1 MYEDR
6 GEIIIY
12 RAPDNTVQ
20 LDVRMA
26 QETVWLTPSQM
37 AILFDRDVKTIR
49 KHINNALR
57 EELDK
62 SLVVAKIAS
71 TKKYGRREGYTQEI
85 EAFIYNLDVIIS
97 VGYRVKSTRGVAFR
111 QWLDS
116 GLSVESLTAEIPL
129 ITKNQL
135 EQQLK

>member
-1 MYEDR
+1 MTSNEDR

-71 TKKYGRREGYTQEI
+71 TKKYGRREGYTLKYYRGKQASFYRPVNETPDVFENSSTVKLPEI
-85 EAFIYNLDVIIS
+85 V
-97 VGYRVKSTRGVAFR
+97 VKPIKE
-111 QWLDS
+111 D
-116 GLSVESLTAEIPL
+116 
-129 ITKNQL
+129 
-135 EQQLK
+135 